1 MKKLFFFAA
10 ALSASVSVNA
20 QFAKFNLIAD
30 TLETEYTICTAGTV
44 LATTDAFE
52 ASVAFDDSYRTEM
65 LKHEGYGWWE
75 IDGEN
80 INAYADTLVLRGRT
94 NPLNANGGKPA
105 DTSTPPAAGTVY
117 QVVAKEDGY
126 LYIFHKAS
134 SIKQYMVE
142 EDGTPIGYHFG
153 MVTTDVDGYF
163 GEAGA
168 PKVIEYTIAGNNE
181 MGQITDGRKIMIVED
196 YAKQWGDSTIGEMDY
211 RHDGLSV
218 IGVPC
223 RKGSTYWFHATSSKM
238 AALGVAYYP
247 EDKDIYAVNEDGT
260 KVKIYTEAKPIPVQ
274 VLVEVDSACKDMG
287 TVSGSGTYVLGNT
300 ITIKATPKA
309 GYRFVEWSDGNK
321 EATRVIRLTSDT
333 TLYATFDEGIYP
345 CGNDLYWNYK
355 DNVLRLFGS
364 GAMDITNYAEERWA
378 QYINEIYTISL
389 PEQLTT
395 ICDYAFTNAKHLAAI
410 TIPAEVVSIGES
422 AFEDC
427 RLMDSVVF
435 AGNKVQEIGAWAFYN
450 CHNLSQIT
458 IPEGVTSIGNGA
470 FYGCAYLKDLVLP
483 STLEDIS
490 DNGFALCAQLRQ
502 MTVNAVEP
510 PAVDSKTFEN
520 VNRAIPVHVPNGS
533 GKKYRAAAVWQ
544 EFNIVDESEP
554 TGNLSTSADE
564 ANGLR
569 KFVRDGQ
576 VLIIRGNEVYTVLG
590 ETIQ

>member
-10 ALSASVSVNA
+10 ALLASVSVNA
-20 QFAKFNLIAD
+20 QFAKFDGIAAA
-30 TLETEYTICTAGTV
+30 ESEAEAKTAGTV
-44 LATTDAFE
+44 LATTNAFE
-52 ASVAFDDSYRTEM
+52 ASVAFDDYYKTVN

-75 IDGEN
+75 IDGAN
-80 INAYADTLVLRGRT
+80 LNAAADTLGLQGAN
-94 NPLNANGGKPA
+94 NPKDADGNNPANAC
-105 DTSTPPAAGTVY
+105 TTPYAGAVY
-117 QVVAKEDGY
+117 QVVAKADGY

-134 SIKQYMVE
+134 SNKQYMVE
-142 EDGTPIGYHFG
+142 ENGIPIGYHFG
-153 MVTTDVDGYF
+153 MVTTDVAGYF

-168 PKVIEYTIAGNNE
+168 TKVIEYTIEGNNE
-181 MGQITDGRKIMIVED
+181 LGQITDGRQIMYAVD
-196 YAKQWGDSTIGEMDY
+196 YIKQEGDTTIGTRDY
-211 RHDGLSV
+211 TRNGLGV

-223 RKGSTYWFHATSSKM
+223 RKGSTYWFHATASRM
-238 AALGVAYYP
+238 TALGVAFYP
-247 EDKDIYAVNEDGT
+247 MDKDIYAVNEDGT
-260 KVKIYTEAKPIPVQ
+260 KVKIYTGEDLIPVQ
-274 VLVEVDSACKDMG
+274 VLVDVESACRDMG
-287 TVSGSGTYVLGNT
+287 TVSIKGAFYKNNYVTLT
-300 ITIKATPKA
+300 ATPND

-333 TLYATFDEGIYP
+333 TLYATFEEGIYQ
-345 CGNDLYWNYK
+345 CGSDLYWNYK

-378 QYINEIYTISL
+378 QYINEIYAISL
-389 PEQLTT
+389 PAQLTS

-435 AGNKVQEIGAWAFYN
+435 AGNKVLSIGDWAFYN
-450 CHNLSQIT
+450 CHNISQIT

-510 PAVDSKTFEN
+510 PTVDSKTFEN

-554 TGNLSTSADE
+554 TGMEQVNA
-564 ANGLR
+564 AVAAPR
-569 KFVRDGQ
+569 KVVRDGQ

>member
-20 QFAKFNLIAD
+20 QFAKFNLIAG
-30 TLETEYTICTAGTV
+30 TYEAERTPRSAGTV

-52 ASVAFDDSYRTEM
+52 ASVAFDDSYWTVE
-65 LKHEGYGWWE
+65 LKMDGYGWWE

-80 INAYADTLVLRGRT
+80 INAYADTLGLQGSADPKT
-94 NPLNANGGKPA
+94 ANGGHPA
-105 DTSTPPAAGTVY
+105 YASTPPTSGAVY
-117 QVVAKEDGY
+117 QVVAKADGY

-134 SIKQYMVE
+134 PHKAYMVE
-142 EDGTPIGYHFG
+142 ENGIPIGYHFG
-153 MVTTDVDGYF
+153 MVTMDVDGYF
-163 GEAGA
+163 GEAGV
-168 PKVIEYTIAGNNE
+168 PKVIEYTIYGDNE
-181 MGQITDGRKIMIVED
+181 LGQITDGRLIMDAVD
-196 YAKQWGDSTIGEMDY
+196 YIKQEGDTTIGTRDY
-211 RHDGLSV
+211 TRNGLGV

-223 RKGSTYWFHATSSKM
+223 YKDSTYWFHADGSKM
-238 AALGVAYYP
+238 TSLGVAYYP
-247 EDKDIYAVNEDGT
+247 EDKDIYAVHEDGT
-260 KVKIYTEAKPIPVQ
+260 KVKIYTGQESTPVQ
-274 VLVEVDSACKDMG
+274 VLVEVDAACKDMG
-287 TVSGSGTYVLGNT
+287 TVSVEGSFYQNRLVTLT
-300 ITIKATPKA
+300 ATPNE
-309 GYRFVEWSDGNK
+309 GYHFVKWSDGNK

-333 TLYATFDEGIYP
+333 TLYATFDEGIYQ
-345 CGNDLYWNYK
+345 CGSDLYWDYK

-378 QYINEIYTISL
+378 QYINEIYAISL
-389 PEQLTT
+389 PEQLTS

-435 AGNKVQEIGAWAFYN
+435 AGNNVQEIGAWAFYN

-554 TGNLSTSADE
+554 TGNLNISADE

-569 KFVRDGQ
+569 KVVRDGQ
-576 VLIIRGNEVYTVLG
+576 VLIVRGDEVYTVLG